1 MTILRSSVIAF
12 LCLLSLT
19 NAASS
24 VTQTPLDTVENF
36 SEKWGW
42 KDCGSFCIILSGYLL
57 LAFIHSHTIGMETDP
72 IQIQSIEISPDPPLP
87 GKPLTV
93 KVTGTASEVIE
104 VGPQTIIHTE
114 FHHCLKEGATAD
126 VTVKLGLIKLLT
138 KTFDVC
144 EEAYVPFVLIYFQ
157 NAHFP
162 LSRSANAS
170 VQCPVEKGQYIVE
183 QTVDLPKEI
192 PPGSFIVLSF
202 RNTSDPLTAKFNIHI
217 DGYTVDEDDLMCMDL
232 TIDFTKKHFW

>member
-104 VGPQTIIHTE
+104 
-114 FHHCLKEGATAD
+114 EGATAD

-144 EEAYVPFVLIYFQ
+144 EEA
-157 NAHFP
+157 
-162 LSRSANAS
+162 RSANAS

-192 PPGSFIVLSF
+192 PP
-202 RNTSDPLTAKFNIHI
+202 AKFNIHI

>member
-1 MTILRSSVIAF
+1 MTVLRSSFIAF
-12 LCLLSLT
+12 FCLFSLT
-19 NAASS
+19 SAASLA
-24 VTQTPLDTVENF
+24 TQTPLDAVDNL
-36 SEKWGW
+36 SDKWSW
-42 KDCGSFCIILSGYLL
+42 KDC
-57 LAFIHSHTIGMETDP
+57 GMETDP

-104 VGPQTIIHTE
+104 
-114 FHHCLKEGATAD
+114 EGATAD

-144 EEAYVPFVLIYFQ
+144 EEA
-157 NAHFP
+157 
-162 LSRSANAS
+162 RSANAS
-170 VQCPVEKGQYIVE
+170 VQCPVEKGQYVVE

-192 PPGSFIVLSF
+192 PP
-202 RNTSDPLTAKFNIHI
+202 AKFNIHI
-217 DGYTVDEDDLMCMDL
+217 DGYTVDDDDLMCMDL